1 MIFVF
6 RISGTIPVA
15 PGKARRFSSD
25 KKNAARP
32 AGRAALQSTNL

>member
-15 PGKARRFSSD
+15 LGKARRFWGE

-32 AGRAALQSTNL
+32 AGRAALQSTNV